1 MAGEGGPVNVVCNRL
16 NKKWTNCQKKSEK
29 MQLAALLGVVF
40 CLLPGFTNSEV
51 FSSVAD
57 MQVDTVFHQGKSKLA
72 LDTKTLLSAHDT
84 QPVPSNMHSIRLRTF
99 QKFSLLRNSD
109 GILKLF
115 TSQAVFQLERSLVNI
130 LLDYAG
136 KLQGK
141 LSRIKK

>member
-1 MAGEGGPVNVVCNRL
+1 MGKLSE
-16 NKKWTNCQKKSEK
+16 KKKPEKSEK

-57 MQVDTVFHQGKSKLA
+57 MQ
-72 LDTKTLLSAHDT
+72 
-84 QPVPSNMHSIRLRTF
+84 
-99 QKFSLLRNSD
+99 
-109 GILKLF
+109 
-115 TSQAVFQLERSLVNI
+115 AVFQLERSLVNI

-141 LSRIKK
+141 LSRIKKLAFVQSDPGIRSLDRKPFCSVCRNDNHFTRGCKVR

>member
-1 MAGEGGPVNVVCNRL
+1 
-16 NKKWTNCQKKSEK
+16 

-57 MQVDTVFHQGKSKLA
+57 MQVDTVFHQANQSWHW

-84 QPVPSNMHSIRLRTF
+84 KPVPSNMHSIRLRKF
-99 QKFSLLRNSD
+99 QNCSLLRNSD